1 MSTKRERNWTEI
13 LSAWTPKSML
23 WDLHCFPPQCILYQ
37 DMHLI
42 IHSCGCS
49 LCFSI
54 LGLFCDASGKITR
67 CIGYQLLATFRTL
80 LHFLWSSWLA
90 MHVCV
95 VTTQTNAA
103 QLIRKIKDYNERKKS
118 TIFFF
123 LSDLILQLCYFK

>member
-1 MSTKRERNWTEI
+1 MSCRQKESEI
-13 LSAWTPKSML
+13 EQKSC
-23 WDLHCFPPQCILYQ
+23 LHELLNQCSEIYIASPPQCILYQ

-90 MHVCV
+90 VHVCV

-118 TIFFF
+118 TNLFFVRPHTAIMLF
-123 LSDLILQLCYFK
+123 